1 MKHLALAL
9 HLEAAMRDL
18 FLRAPIYFNRATF
31 LRTNVART
39 VLWAHGV
46 DKCARSSY

>member
-9 HLEAAMRDL
+9 HLEASMRDL
-18 FLRAPIYFNRATF
+18 FLHAPVRINRATF

-39 VLWAHGV
+39 ILFVYRV
-46 DKCARSSY
+46 DKWARLAA